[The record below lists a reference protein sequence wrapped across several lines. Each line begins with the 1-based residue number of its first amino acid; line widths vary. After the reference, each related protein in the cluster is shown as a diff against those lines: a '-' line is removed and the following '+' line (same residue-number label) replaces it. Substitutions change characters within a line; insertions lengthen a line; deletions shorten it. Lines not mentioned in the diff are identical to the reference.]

1 MKTMT
6 MTSVLLVMTMFVMM
20 MMTNTRRSRTPAKP
34 SFSVSGRGLKK
45 PEVGHYQDCD
55 HRDANCDD
63 DADHHHQDCDDD
75 GGVHQEGGGRNGV
88 SSRISMNGPVHW
100 GGRIMLMMIMIMIMM
115 VGYEDHQLDVHDNK
129 P

>member
-45 PEVGHYQDCD
+45 PEVDHYQDCD
-55 HRDANCDD
+55 HCDAN
-63 DADHHHQDCDDD
+63 CDDD